1 MASKAFFFYTTG
13 TNRCAKAEHNG
24 AMTFFRTENNGK
36 NMKKQVE
43 DKVEPSELEPVKRL
57 FACFRHEGDPDSST
71 WTLWRRHHHA
81 TWRKAGME
89 KMEKVSIGFP
99 RYFYTHRSLLTSL
112 LFSWIVLLAADCI
125 SWS

>member
-57 FACFRHEGDPDSST
+57 LHAFATKETLIHRLGHCGDATITP
-71 WTLWRRHHHA
+71 LGGKREWRR
-81 TWRKAGME
+81 RRR
-89 KMEKVSIGFP
+89 FP
-99 RYFYTHRSLLTSL
+99 
-112 LFSWIVLLAADCI
+112 
-125 SWS
+125 